1 MIKVAQLTNNKHVML
16 KHLPTLGLDEKE
28 RQALVNWG
36 GEKITPKPQKE
47 KKESTINTQMQPIDS
62 EALPLPL
69 KYTPKLI
76 KTLVKYLPQ

>member
-1 MIKVAQLTNNKHVML
+1 MF

-47 KKESTINTQMQPIDS
+47 KKEQQS
-62 EALPLPL
+62 ELLHFRQYKA
-69 KYTPKLI
+69 
-76 KTLVKYLPQ
+76 